1 MWLTLA
7 ESGTVFLSQKFLQS
21 ISIIS
26 NPDEHLENVTADKI
40 LGIHLIPFITKEE
53 IGPKEINW
61 RVQGHTELKLKNQIS
76 FLDFTKP
83 HCNIFA
89 ILSLS

>member
-7 ESGTVFLSQKFLQS
+7 ESWTVFLSQKFLQS
-21 ISIIS
+21 ISNIT

-61 RVQGHTELKLKNQIS
+61 LVQGHTELKLK
-76 FLDFTKP
+76 TKSP
-83 HCNIFA
+83 F
-89 ILSLS
+89 